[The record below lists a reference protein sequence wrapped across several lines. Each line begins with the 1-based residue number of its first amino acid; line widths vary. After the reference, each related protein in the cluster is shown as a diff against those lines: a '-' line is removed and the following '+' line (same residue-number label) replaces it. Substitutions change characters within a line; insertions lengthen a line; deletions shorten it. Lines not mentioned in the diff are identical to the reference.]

1 MWDRAVDGRVLRF
14 HLAGLNHQNLLLA
27 DEETGSWW
35 QQITGECILGPLKGK
50 RLRRIASD
58 EVSLATWR
66 AERPE
71 SRVVKFELRHL
82 NDYEPADWEVRA
94 KMTGPREL
102 VVGID
107 QDGVSAAYALASL
120 RAQSQLNVQVG
131 RTPILLVVDVDLS
144 GVRSFVR
151 PNVDGKPLEF
161 FGVMA
166 KRFWSIARPAA
177 PGTSPAKLRRAR
189 SPAARWNRYKIPR
202 TIGSTGAGIILGP
215 RLVGV
220 GR

>member
-1 MWDRAVDGRVLRF
+1 VDGRVLHF
-14 HLAGLNHQNLLLA
+14 HLAGVNHQNLLLS

-58 EVSLATWR
+58 EVKLATWR

-71 SRVVKFELRHL
+71 SRVVKFEPRHL
-82 NDYEPADWEVRA
+82 SDYEPADWEARA

-120 RAQSQLNVQVG
+120 QKQSPLNVQVG
-131 RTPILLVVDVDLS
+131 RTPILLVVDADGN

-151 PNVDGKPLEF
+151 PTVDAKPLEF
-161 FGVMA
+161 Y
-166 KRFWSIARPAA
+166 
-177 PGTSPAKLRRAR
+177 RRNGEETLVDSATGSSWNFSGKATAGPLAGR
-189 SPAARWNRYKIPR
+189 TLEPVQNTKDYWFDWNRYHP
-202 TIGSTGAGIILGP
+202 GIALSRMGQ
-215 RLVGV
+215 
-220 GR
+220 